1 MARTQLLC
9 PVLPVV
15 YGEQAKSSS
24 GLDLISRVLQE
35 RRILLL
41 LRCWGQHFPDG
52 AGQVWQPCRIQGDA
66 IAVLLDV
73 LPGPTPPAR
82 GIPILRLVRH
92 ERVRRFH
99 PEVAFTEGEQR
110 QWDRLFSQNMDEAAK
125 EQLGAL
131 VAASRECEVSV
142 AIAELREPDLR
153 YPAIAIDEV
162 RSHIEPPL

>member
-41 LRCWGQHFPDG
+41 LRYWGQHFPDG

-73 LPGPTPPAR
+73 CQVP
-82 GIPILRLVRH
+82 RH
-92 ERVRRFH
+92 
-99 PEVAFTEGEQR
+99 QR
-110 QWDRLFSQNMDEAAK
+110 AVSPSC
-125 EQLGAL
+125 
-131 VAASRECEVSV
+131 AASTRRLPTRWRMSVLANQKTFTSGSSFRALNASMVVEVTGRPVS
-142 AIAELREPDLR
+142 
-153 YPAIAIDEV
+153 YG
-162 RSHIEPPL
+162 

>member
-41 LRCWGQHFPDG
+41 LRFWGQHFPDG

-73 LPGPTPPAR
+73 CQVP
-82 GIPILRLVRH
+82 RH
-92 ERVRRFH
+92 
-99 PEVAFTEGEQR
+99 QR
-110 QWDRLFSQNMDEAAK
+110 AVSPSC
-125 EQLGAL
+125 AL
-131 VAASRECEVSV
+131 SATNACAASTRRLPTRWRMSVLANQKTFTSGSSFRALNASMVVEVTGRPVS
-142 AIAELREPDLR
+142 
-153 YPAIAIDEV
+153 YG
-162 RSHIEPPL
+162 